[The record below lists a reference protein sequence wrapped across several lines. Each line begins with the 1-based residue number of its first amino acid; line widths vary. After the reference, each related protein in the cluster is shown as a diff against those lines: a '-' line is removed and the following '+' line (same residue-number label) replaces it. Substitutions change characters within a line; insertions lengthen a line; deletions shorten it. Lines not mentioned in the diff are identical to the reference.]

1 MTPKRPPARR
11 YNTGS
16 SSSSNERSHKRAR
29 TAFSPSPVTSDSE
42 QDSDVLKVYL
52 VQAKLGP
59 AEITE
64 LYQLVESCPEHGGDL
79 HLQLVPEVIESD
91 IIITAVRMK
100 RRLERHVDW
109 KIARQKA
116 IVTPQWLKDSV
127 EAGHGLPCGKYAAIG
142 ELIEETIENC
152 PDPDNCDDCSHSHDH
167 PRSQSMKPPSSA
179 KGVANPSPAVEPTP
193 ARVHANW
200 RARYVCQRASPLK
213 CPNQDLV
220 EALSVLCRDRELE
233 GLHPNAL
240 AYQRAVAV
248 IKSYPHKIDQDN
260 LESEVSKLPGMGGKI
275 FSKVQEFLEKGS
287 ISEVQETLA
296 SDRYQTLSTF
306 ATIYGIGP
314 GKAQHFYD
322 MGMRTI
328 SDLERYYDIDPP
340 SAEEGYSATSVESMQ
355 AVERLLRE
363 MEDWGYD
370 VTFTPNG
377 KRVPSKTSKRGNKPP
392 DLTVPVALA
401 LRGEFDLPIPR
412 EEVEEMRDVVM
423 RELDE
428 LQPGCVSTIVGG
440 YRRGKPQSN
449 DVDIVFSH
457 TDWENGAEIIKGL
470 CTRLTAH
477 MHRKGLITHVMHLS
491 GFHAHDALK
500 TDHWDSLEKSLCVF
514 RLPETPTSGPR
525 LHRRLDLIFAAPQSY
540 WTAVIGWTGSKM
552 FQRDLRLWAKQE
564 RGMKFD
570 SNGLTR
576 RHDTRLYLPKSEK
589 EVFSILGLDWIDP
602 TMRNADV

>member
-1 MTPKRPPARR
+1 
-11 YNTGS
+11 
-16 SSSSNERSHKRAR
+16 
-29 TAFSPSPVTSDSE
+29 
-42 QDSDVLKVYL
+42 
-52 VQAKLGP
+52 
-59 AEITE
+59 
-64 LYQLVESCPEHGGDL
+64 
-79 HLQLVPEVIESD
+79 
-91 IIITAVRMK
+91 
-100 RRLERHVDW
+100 
-109 KIARQKA
+109 
-116 IVTPQWLKDSV
+116 
-127 EAGHGLPCGKYAAIG
+127 
-142 ELIEETIENC
+142 
-152 PDPDNCDDCSHSHDH
+152 
-167 PRSQSMKPPSSA
+167 
-179 KGVANPSPAVEPTP
+179 
-193 ARVHANW
+193 
-200 RARYVCQRASPLK
+200 
-213 CPNQDLV
+213 
-220 EALSVLCRDRELE
+220 
-233 GLHPNAL
+233 
-240 AYQRAVAV
+240 
-248 IKSYPHKIDQDN
+248 
-260 LESEVSKLPGMGGKI
+260 
-275 FSKVQEFLEKGS
+275 
-287 ISEVQETLA
+287 
-296 SDRYQTLSTF
+296 
-306 ATIYGIGP
+306 
-314 GKAQHFYD
+314 

-363 MEDWGYD
+363 REDWGYD